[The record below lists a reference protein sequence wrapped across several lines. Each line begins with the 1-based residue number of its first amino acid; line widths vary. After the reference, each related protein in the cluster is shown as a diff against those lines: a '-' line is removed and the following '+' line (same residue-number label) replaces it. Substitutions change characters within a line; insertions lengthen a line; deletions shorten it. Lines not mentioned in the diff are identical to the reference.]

1 MIEQELFKKYF
12 LGRDGFV
19 WWVGQIADATK
30 WKTNQPGRRT
40 PTNAEHKGFAERYRV
55 RIMGYHTADNKA
67 LSDDDLPW
75 ATVMYPVTAGS
86 GGGTASES
94 TQLRQGNFV
103 FGFFMDGEEGQ
114 VPVIMGVIGYNEYTA
129 VMRNVPPVPFLPFDG
144 YEKLDQRA
152 QFAVKEQKEKVA
164 GVQVKPPGR
173 TPVDKQPAIQQSVVG
188 QNHSNQSAQEES
200 QKKDGNIPS
209 PQSKPRRDG
218 PNQIKN
224 LQLDIKNAVH
234 KIELITRDLSKF
246 GTEQKGLINKF
257 GEKIQKVMDEATK
270 FVSEKVKWIIKE
282 LRKNTVERVN
292 NAVKDTYFLF
302 FPNERPNVKKTQ
314 DKALNG
320 ISCVFDKITKGLFG
334 LVGNFLKSLVSKI
347 VNTATCVIENF
358 VGGLIGKLTGFL
370 SGALENIMGPLNSLL
385 GIVSQVGAIAG
396 AVAGFKGITID
407 VAADIFET
415 VKNLLGFFKCEQ
427 QPTKSVVDQYSIWQG
442 AGDNGGKGASL
453 KSIFD
458 KAKAVGSQA
467 TSIVGQVTSVVGQ
480 VTSAVGDATAIASSV
495 GSALNSLDFSDLFSD
510 TCGVGPI
517 LCGPPKVSFFGGG
530 GTGAAG
536 NAIISAAGDIIGVDI
551 VSAGS
556 GYIDSPFVSFDDPCG
571 KGRGAVGRVVLN
583 NANGGGSGT
592 GIGLDS
598 TLVDSTML
606 NFLGAGLDSLDTTV
620 IDTGTTGGTTGTT
633 GTAGGTTGTTGTAGG
648 TAGGTTGT
656 AGGTT
661 GTAGGTTGTTGT
673 TGGTTGTTGTTGGT
687 TGTAGNDGIFG
698 TPIEISLVSPGTDY
712 QDSSAVGTTGGSGT
726 GLQVN
731 IEVVDNP
738 NINDTE
744 DIVGG
749 SIVAV
754 SIYDPGDNYRLGDIV
769 SIDGGIGGT
778 FKIDKIQGPDT
789 AVVSTSNALLAGGVA
804 KVIIID
810 PGTGYLQTPNGDAGG
825 EGRVWNTKEQT
836 VVRRSTLDYE
846 RPLDPGQTI
855 DLNPGDRVTLPIG
868 SSETISDVNG
878 NILETIPGGVEY
890 VVSNVGT
897 ITAPTPTQDEIP
909 LSAFPTAGNGQYPVV
924 LELEEVYVVSS
935 GFDYSPEDKIV
946 MEPNFGAVL
955 EPVFDKNGS
964 VSAVKII
971 KGAEGFTEM
980 PEIFVDTETG
990 YNAELIPVFKVNR
1003 VGDLPE
1009 DLDKVPPGEKVISV
1023 IDCVGKF

>member
-1 MIEQELFKKYF
+1 MIEQELFKKHF

-19 WWVGQIADATK
+19 WWVGQIADAK
-30 WKTNQPGRRT
+30 VWKTNQPGKRT
-40 PTNAEHKGFAERYRV
+40 LTNAGHKGFAERYRV

-67 LSDDDLPW
+67 LPDNDLPW
-75 ATVMYPVTAGS
+75 ATVMYPVTAGA
-86 GGGTASES
+86 GPGTASES

-114 VPVIMGVIGYNEYTA
+114 VPVIMGVIGINEYTA
-129 VMRNVPPVPFLPFDG
+129 VMRNIPPVPFLPFDG
-144 YEKLDQRA
+144 YEKLDRRSQQA
-152 QFAVKEQKEKVA
+152 IKEKKEKVV
-164 GVQVKPPGR
+164 GVQVKPPGK
-173 TPVDKQPAIQQSVVG
+173 TPVDPQPTIQHSVVG
-188 QNHSNQSAQEES
+188 QDQSNQSAQEES

-218 PNQIKN
+218 PNQVKN

-246 GTEQKGLINKF
+246 GTEQKGLINKY

-282 LRKNTVERVN
+282 LRKNTIERVN

-302 FPNERPNVKKTQ
+302 FPNERPKVKKTK

-334 LVGNFLKSLVSKI
+334 LVGKFLKSLVSKI
-347 VNTATCVIENF
+347 VNTAVCVIENF

-385 GIVSQVGAIAG
+385 GLVSKVGAIG
-396 AVAGFKGITID
+396 SAVSGFKSIKID
-407 VAADIFET
+407 VAADIFDT
-415 VKNLLGFFKCEQ
+415 VKNILGFFKCEQ
-427 QPTKSVVDQYSIWQG
+427 KPTKSVVDQWSIWQG
-442 AGDNGGKGASL
+442 VGDNGGKGASL
-453 KSIFD
+453 KSIFN
-458 KAKAVGSQA
+458 KAKKVGSQA
-467 TSIVGQVTSVVGQ
+467 TSLVNQAS
-480 VTSAVGDATAIASSV
+480 SAVNDATAIASSV
-495 GSALNSLDFSDLFSD
+495 GSALKGLDFSDLFED
-510 TCGVGPI
+510 TCGVGPL

-530 GTGAAG
+530 GTGATG

-551 VSAGS
+551 VNPGS
-556 GYIDSPFVSFDDPCG
+556 GYVDAPFVSFDDPCG
-571 KGRGAVGRVVLN
+571 KGRGAVGRVFLN
-583 NANGGGSGT
+583 NKNKGGSGT

-606 NFLGAGLDSLDTTV
+606 DFLGAGLDSQEV
-620 IDTGTTGGTTGTT
+620 GSNINEVTGTT
-633 GTAGGTTGTTGTAGG
+633 GTDTTIVPP
-648 TAGGTTGT
+648 
-656 AGGTT
+656 
-661 GTAGGTTGTTGT
+661 
-673 TGGTTGTTGTTGGT
+673 
-687 TGTAGNDGIFG
+687 GNDGIIG

-712 QDSSAVGTTGGSGT
+712 IDSSAVGTTGGSGT

-731 IEVVDNP
+731 IEVVDNA
-738 NINDTE
+738 NIDEEE
-744 DIVGG
+744 DVVEG
-749 SIVAV
+749 SILSV
-754 SIYDPGDNYRLGDIV
+754 SIYDPGDDYTLGDIIT
-769 SIDGGIGGT
+769 IDGGTGGT
-778 FKIDKIQGPDT
+778 FRVDKIQGPDT
-789 AVVSTSNALLAGGVA
+789 AVVSTSDSLLAGGVD

-810 PGTGYLQTPNGDAGG
+810 PGTGYLQIPNGDAGG
-825 EGRVWNTKEQT
+825 EGRVWNTREQT

-846 RPLDPGQTI
+846 RPFDPGQI
-855 DLNPGDRVTLPIG
+855 INLNPGDFITLPIG
-868 SSETISDVNG
+868 SSETISDTDG
-878 NILETIPGGVEY
+878 NIIETIPGGIEY
-890 VVSNVGT
+890 VVTNSGT

-909 LSAFPTAGNGQYPVV
+909 LAAFPTAGNGQYPVV
-924 LELEEVYVVSS
+924 LELDEIYIVSS

-946 MEPNFGAVL
+946 MEPNLGAVL

-964 VSAVKII
+964 VTAVKIV

-990 YNAELIPVFKVNR
+990 YNAELVPVFKVNR

-1009 DLDKVPPGEKVISV
+1009 DLDKVPLGEKVISV